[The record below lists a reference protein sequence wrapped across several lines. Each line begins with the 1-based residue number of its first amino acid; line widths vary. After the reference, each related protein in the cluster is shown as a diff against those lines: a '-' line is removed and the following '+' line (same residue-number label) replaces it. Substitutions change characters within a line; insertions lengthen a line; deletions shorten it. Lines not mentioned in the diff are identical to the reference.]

1 MDRSDHDREPQPQP
15 HGDERE
21 FSEERESLWRIAFAP
36 TIWAFHFIISYA
48 AVSVYC
54 FKFGALFDMNILRFA
69 LIAMTALMLAAIAW
83 IGWRAFLRWD
93 VRDTGEFTNPE
104 GSAEDRH
111 QFLGHAGFL
120 LALVSFIGVVYDT
133 LPLILLGSCR

>member
-1 MDRSDHDREPQPQP
+1 MERSDHDRPSHPRE
-15 HGDERE
+15 DEHE
-21 FSEERESLWRIAFAP
+21 FSEERESLWRITLGP
-36 TIWAFHFIISYA
+36 TIWAFHFLISYA

-54 FKFGALFDMNILRFA
+54 FKFERMFSMGALRIA
-69 LIAMTALMLAAIAW
+69 LIAMTVAMLAAIAW

-93 VRDTGEFTNPE
+93 VRDTGEFSNPE

-133 LPLILLGSCR
+133 LPLIILGTCQ

>member
-1 MDRSDHDREPQPQP
+1 MDRSDHDRQP
-15 HGDERE
+15 HPREDEHE
-21 FSEERESLWRIAFAP
+21 FAEERESLWRITLGP
-36 TIWAFHFIISYA
+36 TIWAFHFAISYA

-54 FKFGALFDMNILRFA
+54 FRFERMFEMGWLRA
-69 LIAMTALMLAAIAW
+69 GLIAMTLAMLVAIAW

-93 VRDTGEFTNPE
+93 VRGTGEFSNPE